1 MQMYLMLVL
10 ASTLAGEYD
19 YDEEEDFGRYTLDDE
34 NRTAW
39 DVEGRRRLVDVVAW
53 HREGDRHG
61 KAEVII
67 DKDGQVWLEED
78 KAEELF
84 W

>member
-1 MQMYLMLVL
+1 MDMYLMLVL
-10 ASTLAGEYD
+10 ASTLAGGYG
-19 YDEEEDFGRYTLDDE
+19 YDEQEDFGKYTLDDQ

-53 HREGDRHG
+53 HREGDRHRQ
-61 KAEVII
+61 AEVVI
-67 DKDGQVWLEED
+67 DEGGVVWLEAG

-84 W
+84 C